1 MDCRYATKVTAVSP
15 KYQELARAF
24 QEKFLAYGGNFDEFP
39 LGNQV
44 FSKDHKKSLLEM
56 VRITSGLEPRP
67 GDLTFG
73 LSADDFAIAAAMGD
87 RPFITVST
95 GVDQEF
101 AARNSHQTSTKQW
114 PQPNWEELVRK
125 ITALGI
131 LVVQLGTKLDQPI
144 PLALNLLG
152 LTTLRE
158 AAALIKQARCHV
170 SVEGGLVWLAKAVG
184 ARSVVLFGP
193 TDKNF
198 FGLPENRNLAASLSC
213 APCWWRTET
222 WMSVCPEGYGSPR
235 CLEALTPDRVFRE
248 VQSLLAEEAA
258 GPAPRYHLQE
268 MQFFPPRRLGG
279 REPALPPE
287 HLFARD
293 QACQSAGGRG
303 ARILGVGAGL
313 AKVSQPL
320 LEKGGQLT
328 LAAPFPETMGKNGES
343 GPERPAGV
351 EVAYNTLYNLSFP
364 ARHFDVVVILSAPAG
379 HDCNRIAIK
388 EALRVLNHRGVLIL
402 TFPFAPQPDRPRA
415 SMASGDEGRGDTMLN
430 EKSLVA
436 LLRDCEVQGDYSEE
450 TIRENYRRA
459 LGRPK
464 KKAAAGQPVSPAM
477 GGLVI
482 AKEG

>member
-1 MDCRYATKVTAVSP
+1 
-15 KYQELARAF
+15 
-24 QEKFLAYGGNFDEFP
+24 
-39 LGNQV
+39 
-44 FSKDHKKSLLEM
+44 
-56 VRITSGLEPRP
+56 
-67 GDLTFG
+67 
-73 LSADDFAIAAAMGD
+73 MGD
-87 RPFITVST
+87 RPYITVST

-114 PQPNWEELVRK
+114 PQPYWEELVRE

-131 LVVQLGTKLDQPI
+131 LVVQLGTKLDQPL

-198 FGLPENRNLAASLSC
+198 FGLPENRNLAASLPC

-235 CLEALTPDRVFRE
+235 CLEALTSDRVFRE
-248 VQSLLAEEAA
+248 VQSLLAEAA
-258 GPAPRYHLQE
+258 ASPAPRHHLQE

-287 HLFARD
+287 HIFARD
-293 QACQSAGGRG
+293 QACQAAGGSQA

-313 AKVSQPL
+313 EAVSQPL
-320 LEKGGQLT
+320 LEKGGHVT
-328 LAAPFPETMGKNGES
+328 LAAPAPSPETMGKNGES
-343 GPERPAGV
+343 GSERPAGV

-364 ARHFDVVVILSAPAG
+364 AHHFDVVVILSNPAS
-379 HDCNRIAIK
+379 HDCNRFALR

-402 TFPFAPQPDRPRA
+402 TFPFAPQSARPQG

-430 EKSLVA
+430 EISLAA
-436 LLRDCEVQGDYSEE
+436 LLRDCDVQGDYSEE
-450 TIRENYRRA
+450 ILREIYRRA

-464 KKAAAGQPVSPAM
+464 PKASAGQPVSPAM